1 MPVQLEYM
9 LVQQYAQL
17 GWQASDRFRVS
28 IGSQNA
34 YVSDTHEHRGVH
46 YPQTVCTLHQE
57 LGVNNAP
64 TGVFG
69 RHASCGGRM
78 PNAVDGLACGSD
90 NLFVGLGRAYR
101 PKPTHDE
108 VFPRRRLDKF
118 PRCFYGAQHREPVKG
133 RLEEVRVDDRESERV
148 TRREFYSTLCG

>member
-1 MPVQLEYM
+1 MPVQPEYM
-9 LVQQYAQL
+9 LVQQCVQL
-17 GWQASDRFRVS
+17 GWRAVDYFRVKA
-28 IGSQNA
+28 GS
-34 YVSDTHEHRGVH
+34 YKCVVGTHEHRGVH
-46 YPQTVCTLHQE
+46 YPQTVCTLHQK
-57 LGVNNAP
+57 LWVNNAP

-78 PNAVDGLACGSD
+78 PNAVDGIACGSN

-148 TRREFYSTLCG
+148 TRREFYRTLCR